1 MKKILWLCSL
11 SILSVTPLMSS
22 AASVDECYKSAQTT
36 AAVRECLK
44 QELQETREEYRA
56 MIEKLTNQ
64 AGELDRVTG
73 RSVALPA
80 LEKAN
85 ISFDRYVSD
94 QCVFDEAMSGSGTG
108 AGAANLSCQINL
120 LRIRMGSLEAHTNQ

>member
-1 MKKILWLCSL
+1 MKKLVYFSSLLILTLPT
-11 SILSVTPLMSS
+11 VGS

-44 QELQETREEYRA
+44 QELQETREEYRS

-73 RSVALPA
+73 RNVALPA
-80 LEKAN
+80 FEKAN
-85 ISFDRYVSD
+85 LSFDRYVSD
-94 QCVFDEAMSGSGTG
+94 QCAFEEAMIAGGTG

-120 LRIRMGSLEAHTNQ
+120 LRLRMGSLESHTNQ

>member
-1 MKKILWLCSL
+1 MKKIFWLCSL
-11 SILSVTPLMSS
+11 SLLSLTSAMSY

-56 MIEKLTNQ
+56 MMEKLTNQ

-85 ISFDRYVSD
+85 MSFDRYVSD
-94 QCVFDEAMSGSGTG
+94 QCSFDEAMMGGGTG
-108 AGAANLSCQINL
+108 SGAANLSCQINL
-120 LRIRMGSLEAHTNQ
+120 LRIRMGSLESHTNQ

>member
-1 MKKILWLCSL
+1 MKKLLWLCSL
-11 SILSVTPLMSS
+11 SVLFPVVAS
-22 AASVDECYKSAQTT
+22 AAESVDECYKSAQTT

-44 QELQETREEYRA
+44 QELQETRIEYRSV
-56 MIEKLTNQ
+56 MEKLTSQ

-85 ISFDRYVSD
+85 TSFDRYVSD
-94 QCVFDEAMSGSGTG
+94 QCAFDEALFGGGTG

-120 LRIRMGSLEAHTNQ
+120 LRIRMGGLEAHLNQ